1 MNATRTWDAMARGLH
16 WLMAVLI
23 LIQGLVGWIAQ
34 QMDRSPAR
42 VDAMTL
48 HKSLGLTLLLLL
60 LLRFTWRMTH
70 SVPPLPDGS
79 SLREVRLSRVAH
91 YALYLLPGAIMVS
104 GWVAASAYLVPWKW
118 WWTVPLPRITAP
130 DRGTYE
136 VAAEVHETMIYV
148 FLAILAVHVAAALWH
163 HFVKRDGVLL
173 GMWRGQR

>member
-1 MNATRTWDAMARGLH
+1 MNTNRSWNATARGLH

-34 QMDRSPAR
+34 EMDRSPAR

-60 LLRFTWRMTH
+60 LLRFTWRLTH
-70 SVPPLPDGS
+70 SVPPLPDGTS
-79 SLREVRLSRVAH
+79 PWEVRLSRLAH
-91 YALYLLPGAIMVS
+91 YSLYLLMGAIMVS

-118 WWTVPLPRITAP
+118 WWTIPLPRITSP
-130 DRGTYE
+130 DRATYE
-136 VAAEVHETMIYV
+136 LAGEAHETLIYV
-148 FLAILAVHVAAALWH
+148 FLATLAVHVAAALWH

-173 GMWRGQR
+173 SMWREQR